1 MLVKTNRVAIGDMAR
16 ATMSCGL
23 GDPDMSDWVARAR
36 DLVLGQGG
44 SASGL
49 SKAWIRGSW
58 FRLSDQVSTVPASQ
72 RAMEKGSSQSRSS
85 DEVRSRALQGADMWK
100 SRKRSV
106 YMESLA
112 DSSSTY
118 SAHRL

>member
-1 MLVKTNRVAIGDMAR
+1 
-16 ATMSCGL
+16 MSCGL
-23 GDPDMSDWVARAR
+23 GDPDISDWVARAS

-49 SKAWIRGSW
+49 SKAWTRGSW
-58 FRLSDQVSTVPASQ
+58 LRLSDQPSAVPASH

-85 DEVRSRALQGADMWK
+85 DEVSRRALQGADMWK

-106 YMESLA
+106 YMESLV

-118 SAHRL
+118 SVQRL